1 MFNASTQ
8 GSDIWII
15 VRNAERFMRDLDD
28 NYENIFKL
36 LADKKL
42 NNGV

>member
-15 VRNAERFMRDLDD
+15 VQNAERFMRDLDD
-28 NYENIFKL
+28 NYENVFKL